1 MKYTKSIIKP
11 TQRSIIK
18 KKKKNQHIN
27 LKNYAQYALIAI
39 ESKPI
44 SPNELKT
51 IYAIINKNLKKQ
63 NTLKFNAFPHFNWSK
78 KPIEI
83 RMGRGKGANSAELYK
98 AQIGFPI
105 FSLVTTQNNE
115 LIKKILK
122 QCQYKLNLK
131 TKIIINPFLF

>member
-1 MKYTKSIIKP
+1 
-11 TQRSIIK
+11 
-18 KKKKNQHIN
+18 
-27 LKNYAQYALIAI
+27 
-39 ESKPI
+39 
-44 SPNELKT
+44 
-51 IYAIINKNLKKQ
+51 
-63 NTLKFNAFPHFNWSK
+63 
-78 KPIEI
+78 
-83 RMGRGKGANSAELYK
+83 MGRGKGANSAELYK